1 MVEGSKEKDFVKEKN
16 SRQDVFWKNGVL
28 KSFAIYKQKCLHWS
42 HFLINLR
49 VFSMQLHPKNLLQ
62 YKFFTVNFA
71 ELLIDFYIHTS
82 MTASER
88 ALDFTKNFSV
98 FKASCEKEFVLFSL
112 FIPAQIQVWAR
123 INWCWCGTSY
133 AIFTCLASGVWWI
146 PHSMERFYGCVT
158 KSVLVGVCFNKS
170 HINCILIIFLSLA
183 AIFHLSKS

>member
-98 FKASCEKEFVLFSL
+98 FKASCEKKFILFSL
-112 FIPAQIQVWAR
+112 FIPAQIEVWAR
-123 INWCWCGTSY
+123 INCCWCGTSY
-133 AIFTCLASGVWWI
+133 AIFTCLASGVWRI

-158 KSVLVGVCFNKS
+158 KSILVRACVLIGA
-170 HINCILIIFLSLA
+170 ILILF
-183 AIFHLSKS
+183 